1 MRGERDK
8 NMVTRYCRICRE
20 FVEVTGFERD
30 DPVLACGHVKRRAKS
45 DDTISQCAADIE
57 SVISTEAQSS
67 GSSVDELRDELLKS
81 ILGLKEPDRDNVRH
95 CPICDS
101 LVAVA
106 RNRRG
111 QAICGGNLY
120 DNPGCGCV
128 LKPISA
134 RMKQV

>member
-30 DPVLACGHVKRRAKS
+30 DPVLACGHVKRRRKS
-45 DDTISQCAADIE
+45 DDKISQCAADIDRA
-57 SVISTEAQSS
+57 ITAEALDS
-67 GSSVDELRDELLKS
+67 GSSKDLLREELLKS
-81 ILGLKEPDRDNVRH
+81 VLGLKEPDRENIRY

-106 RNRRG
+106 KNKRG
-111 QAICGGNLY
+111 LAICGGNLY
-120 DNPGCGCV
+120 DNPGCGCI
-128 LKPISA
+128 LKPVSA
-134 RMKQV
+134 RLKQV